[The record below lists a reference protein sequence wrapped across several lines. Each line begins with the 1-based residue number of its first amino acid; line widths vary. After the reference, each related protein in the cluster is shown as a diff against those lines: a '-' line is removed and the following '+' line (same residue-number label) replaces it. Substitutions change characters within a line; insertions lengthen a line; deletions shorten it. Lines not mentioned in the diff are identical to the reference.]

1 MGVNMNLLEFENKR
15 FPETWNKK
23 TIKELKEHEPP
34 KGTGTIEL
42 DPYYCWQGSRIPKW
56 FE

>member
-1 MGVNMNLLEFENKR
+1 MGVNMDLFEFENER
-15 FPETWNKK
+15 FPGTWNKK

-34 KGTGTIEL
+34 EGTGTIEL
-42 DPYYCWQGSRIPKW
+42 DQYYCWQGSRIPKW